1 MEKLRLFETENYKKA
16 TNAYKNLLSEIEQ
29 MKRSRRYNYEI
40 HAMIQKKT
48 SEIKDMLEQG
58 KVNQLEEIDREI
70 LEMKRKYDIER
81 EYVDPQLEMLR
92 RQDFEIKLSNME
104 DSDIKDFV
112 QEVVV
117 GNYELNTYQLNKL
130 VSKLRDTNLYD
141 KNKLEVNLM
150 VFAEKN
156 AIGSEYK
163 LTDRYQELEN
173 LRIELLQIPTYYLF
187 TYSPVENEYILTDYQ
202 IEPSAMLNDYSVNE

>member
-112 QEVVV
+112 QEVVA

>member
-1 MEKLRLFETENYKKA
+1 MEKLRLFETENYKNA

-29 MKRSRRYNYEI
+29 MKRSRRYNSEI
-40 HAMIQKKT
+40 HAMIREKT

-104 DSDIKDFV
+104 DGDIKDFV
-112 QEVVV
+112 QEVVA

-130 VSKLRDTNLYD
+130 VSKLRDTSLYD

-187 TYSPVENEYILTDYQ
+187 TYSPVENEYVLTDYQ
-202 IEPSAMLNDYSVNE
+202 IEPAAMLNDYSVNE

>member
-40 HAMIQKKT
+40 NAMIQKKT

-81 EYVDPQLEMLR
+81 EYVDLQLEMLR
-92 RQDFEIKLSNME
+92 RQDFEVKLSNIE
-104 DSDIKDFV
+104 DNDIKDFV
-112 QEVVV
+112 QEVVA

-187 TYSPVENEYILTDYQ
+187 TYSPIENEYVLTDYQ

>member
-92 RQDFEIKLSNME
+92 RQDFEVKLSNME
-104 DSDIKDFV
+104 DNDIKDFV
-112 QEVVV
+112 QEVVA

-202 IEPSAMLNDYSVNE
+202 IEPSAMLNGYSINE

>member
-1 MEKLRLFETENYKKA
+1 MKKMRLFETESYKNA
-16 TNAYKNLLSEIEQ
+16 TNTYKNLLSEIEQ
-29 MKRSRRYNYEI
+29 MKRSRRYNSEI
-40 HAMIQKKT
+40 NAMIQEKT
-48 SEIKDMLEQG
+48 SEIKDMLDRG
-58 KVNQLEEIDREI
+58 KTNQLEEIDREI
-70 LEMKRKYDIER
+70 IEMKRKHDIER

-104 DSDIKDFV
+104 DNDIKEFV
-112 QEVVV
+112 QEVVA
-117 GNYELNTYQLNKL
+117 GNYELNEYRLNKL
-130 VSKLRDTNLYD
+130 VSKLRETNLYE
-141 KNKLEVNLM
+141 KNNLEVDLM

-187 TYSPVENEYILTDYQ
+187 TYSPIENEYVLTDYQ
-202 IEPSAMLNDYSVNE
+202 TEPAAMLNDYSVNE